1 MTAPFFGLRLDRPVR
16 RSSIA
21 RLLRKMKAILAL
33 EDGSVFHG
41 EGFGARASACG
52 EVCFNTSMT
61 GYQEILTDPSYKGQ
75 IVSMTYPLIGNYG
88 VNQQDVESWRP
99 HASGFV
105 IRELSPVVSN
115 WRADFS
121 LAEYLDQNG
130 IPGIQGVDTRALTK
144 KLRVRG
150 ALNGFITTEDIS
162 EADAQ
167 ARAKGWHG
175 MVGQDYVKEVTHK
188 QAFRWDEK
196 DEQSAAFDL
205 IRGIKGGDA
214 RHTRKPLPAADIPIV
229 AFDYGMKY
237 NILRRLRQQ
246 GFAVQVLP
254 ATATAAEALKHKP
267 AGIFLSNGPGD
278 PAALDYIVRE
288 VKTLT
293 DTGIPIFGICLG
305 HQILGQA
312 LGGKTFKLKFGHR
325 GGNQPV
331 KDLES
336 GRVEIT
342 SQNHGFAVDAKS
354 LPDSVAVTRVN
365 LNDQTVEGLRHKTKP
380 IFCVQYHPE
389 ASPGPHDSTP
399 LFGEFRSLIER
410 R

>member
-1 MTAPFFGLRLDRPVR
+1 MN
-16 RSSIA
+16 
-21 RLLRKMKAILAL
+21 AILAL
-33 EDGSVFHG
+33 EDGTLFRG
-41 EGFGARASACG
+41 QGFGAPASACG

-75 IVSMTYPLIGNYG
+75 IVTMTYPLIGNYG

-99 HASGFV
+99 HAAGFV

-115 WRADFS
+115 WRADYS
-121 LAEYLDQNG
+121 LSDYLAQNG
-130 IPGIQGVDTRALTK
+130 IPGIQGIDTRALTK

-150 ALNGFITTEDIS
+150 ALNGFITTEAIS
-162 EADAQ
+162 EAEALD
-167 ARAKGWHG
+167 RAKHWPGL
-175 MVGQDYVKEVTHK
+175 VGVDYVKEVTHR
-188 QAFRWDEK
+188 QAFRWDEN

-205 IRGIKGGDA
+205 VRGNAQADA
-214 RHTRKPLPAADIPIV
+214 RTTRKPLPPADIPIV

-237 NILRRLRQQ
+237 NILRRLRQH

-254 ATATAAEALKHKP
+254 ATATAADALKYKP

-288 VKTLT
+288 VQTLIG
-293 DTGIPIFGICLG
+293 TGIPIFGICLG

-342 SQNHGFAVDAKS
+342 SQNHGFAVDPDS
-354 LPDSVAVTRVN
+354 LPAEVAVNRIN

-389 ASPGPHDSTP
+389 AAPGPHDSNP
-399 LFGEFRSLIER
+399 LFGEFRRLVETR
-410 R
+410 G